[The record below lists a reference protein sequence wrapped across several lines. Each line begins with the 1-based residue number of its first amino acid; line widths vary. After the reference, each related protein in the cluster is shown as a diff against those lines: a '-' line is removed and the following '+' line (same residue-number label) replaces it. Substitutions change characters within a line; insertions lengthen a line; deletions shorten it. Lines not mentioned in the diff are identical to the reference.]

1 MTMIIRYGSRLQAAL
16 YRASKGRVGRTWR
29 IGAGFRR
36 PVPTLLLEHRGR
48 NSGKVFTAP
57 LLYLFDADG
66 FVVASHGG
74 RSRHPQWYLNL
85 RANPHVH
92 IHVGAERKAVT
103 ARVAD
108 STERQ
113 RLWKPLTELYADFD
127 SYRSWTDREIP
138 VVILVP
144 RSGT

>member
-1 MTMIIRYGSRLQAAL
+1 MIIRYGSRLQAAV

-57 LLYLFDADG
+57 LLYLVDADG
-66 FVVASHGG
+66 FVVVASHGG

-85 RANPHVH
+85 LANPHVH

-103 ARVAD
+103 AHVAD
-108 STERQ
+108 SAERQ

-127 SYRSWTDREIP
+127 SYRSWADREIP
-138 VVILVP
+138 VVVLVP